1 MKYTFV
7 IDKNTIDFIKKI
19 QYVIGAIESE
29 IRTSTSSWKIRHEEL
44 RIESF
49 KKLIQRTYAKS
60 LMSSFRK
67 EGDTQVFNF
76 TN

>member
-1 MKYTFV
+1 MKYTMEISKTTEDFV
-7 IDKNTIDFIKKI
+7 KKI
-19 QYVIGAIESE
+19 EYVIGAIKKDISN
-29 IRTSTSSWKIRHEEL
+29 TNSSWKIRHEEL

-67 EGDTQVFNF
+67 EGDTQAFIF
-76 TN
+76 

>member
-1 MKYTFV
+1 MEISKTTEDFV
-7 IDKNTIDFIKKI
+7 KKI
-19 QYVIGAIESE
+19 EYVIGAIKKDISN
-29 IRTSTSSWKIRHEEL
+29 TNSSWKIRHEEL

>member
-29 IRTSTSSWKIRHEEL
+29 IRTSTSSWKIRHEQL
-44 RIESF
+44 RIASF
-49 KKLIQRTYAKS
+49 EQLIKRMTTKQMFKS
-60 LMSSFRK
+60 MSP
-67 EGDTQVFNF
+67 TL
-76 TN
+76 